1 MSAPRAVFTSA
12 ALAALG
18 SLVLAAG
25 PDRTKPPSAG
35 SPRAV
40 KLPPIQKMALANG
53 LPVILVDTREVP
65 TVEMALVVRAG
76 ASADPQNRTGLA
88 AMTAEMLD
96 EATGGRDA
104 LAIADALDL
113 LGADL
118 RTSCTWDASLVRLH
132 VGAARLATALPVFAD
147 VALRPAL
154 RQKDLDRLR
163 REALTELLQAR
174 DQPRQ
179 VASYALAKAVF
190 GDGHRYGLPLRGDAA
205 SLQAIKPSELRGF
218 HTRQYRPE
226 NAALVVVGAID
237 AATLLPQL
245 EKTFGTWRKGGQP
258 NPGIADAAPTYGRQV
273 WLIDRPGS
281 AQSVIRIGRVGPSRT
296 TPDYHAL
303 EVMNTLLGGSF
314 TSRLNDNLR
323 EQHGYAYGASSLF
336 DYRRA
341 VGLFVAASDVHTPN
355 TADALREFSSELLR
369 IRTPAKKDEVERAR
383 AFLAAGY
390 ASDFE
395 TTRQIASKLADQ
407 FTFGLLDDEFQS
419 FVPKAMNVDA
429 RAVQRVASATIDP
442 GNVAIVIVGDRAKIE
457 RGVQQLDLG
466 PMNVLTVEQL
476 MGPPPK
482 IEGPPKPEQ

>member
-1 MSAPRAVFTSA
+1 MKRG
-12 ALAALG
+12 LAGALG
-18 SLVLAAG
+18 MALLASLAFAAG

-35 SPRAV
+35 APRPV
-40 KLPPIQKMALANG
+40 RLPPVQKMALANG
-53 LPVILVDTREVP
+53 LPVILIDVREVP
-65 TVEMALVVRAG
+65 TVELALVVRAG
-76 ASADPQNRTGLA
+76 AAVDPQGRSGTA

-118 RTSCTWDASLVRLH
+118 RTSCGWDISETRLH
-132 VGAARLATALPVFAD
+132 APAARLATALPLFAD

-179 VASYALAKAVF
+179 IASYALNKAVF
-190 GDGHRYGLPLRGDAA
+190 GDGHRYGQPLRGDAA
-205 SLQAIKPSELRGF
+205 QVQALKPSDLRSF
-218 HTRQYRPE
+218 HTRYYRPE

-237 AATLLPQL
+237 AATLMPQL
-245 EKTFGTWRKGGQP
+245 EKTFGTWQKGGQP
-258 NPGIADAAPTYGRQV
+258 NPGIADAAPTYGRQL

-281 AQSVIRIGRVGPSRT
+281 AQSVIRIGRVGPSRA

-323 EQHGYAYGASSLF
+323 EQHGYSYGANSRF

-355 TADALREFSSELLR
+355 TADALREFMNELQR

-395 TTRQIASKLADQ
+395 TTRQIATKLGEQ
-407 FTFGLLDDEFQS
+407 FSFGLLDDEFTS

-429 RAVQRVASATIDP
+429 KAVQRVAAAHVDA
-442 GNVAIVIVGDRAKIE
+442 GNLAIVVVGDRAKIE
-457 RGVQQLDLG
+457 RGLQQLDLG
-466 PMNVLTVEQL
+466 QMNVLTVEQL

-482 IEGPPKPEQ
+482 IEGPTKPEQ

>member
-1 MSAPRAVFTSA
+1 MKPPRAAFAST
-12 ALAALG
+12 ALVILA
-18 SLVLAAG
+18 SLALAAG
-25 PDRTKPPSAG
+25 PDRSKPPSAG
-35 SPRAV
+35 SPKAV
-40 KLPPIQKMALANG
+40 KLPPVQKMALANG
-53 LPVILVDTREVP
+53 LPVILVDVREVP
-65 TVEMALVVRAG
+65 TVEMALMVRAG
-76 ASADPQNRTGLA
+76 ASADPLNRSGVA
-88 AMTAEMLD
+88 SMASEMLD

-113 LGADL
+113 LGAEL
-118 RTSCTWDASLVRLH
+118 RTSCTWDAALVRMH
-132 VGAARLATALPVFAD
+132 VGAARLAAALPVFAD
-147 VALRPAL
+147 VALRPAF
-154 RQKDLDRLR
+154 RQRDLDRLR

-179 VASYALAKAVF
+179 IASFALARAVF
-190 GDGHRYGLPLRGDAA
+190 GEGHRYGLPLKGDAA
-205 SLQAIKPSELRGF
+205 SIQAMKPSDLRTF
-218 HTRQYRPE
+218 HTKLYRPE
-226 NAALVVVGAID
+226 NAALVVVGAVD
-237 AATLLPQL
+237 AATLVPQL
-245 EKTFGTWRKGGQP
+245 EKTFGTWQKGGQP
-258 NPGIADAAPTYGRQV
+258 NPAIADAAPTYGRQV

-323 EQHGYAYGASSLF
+323 EQHGYAYGASSRF

-355 TADALREFSSELLR
+355 TADAMREFMGELLR

-390 ASDFE
+390 ARDFE
-395 TTRQIASKLADQ
+395 TTRQIAAKLAEQ
-407 FTFGLLDDEFQS
+407 VTFGLLEDEFQS

-429 RAVQRVASATIDP
+429 KAVQRVAGATIDP

-457 RGVQQLDLG
+457 KSIQQLDLG

-482 IEGPPKPEQ
+482 IEGPAKPEQ